1 MVKLTAAVDGFLW
14 DKQLTCSPTTVAK
27 YRSLLGRFVAYM
39 GDVDLAAVG
48 AADARRFL
56 VHIATTP
63 GARGRTLSRRTVHD
77 MWATLS
83 SLWTWAEREL
93 GTPHIIRGKIAA
105 PTYTDKTIDPLTAAQ
120 VRALLDATG
129 YQRAYRLPS
138 GKTARAKR
146 PSGLRDRAIV
156 LTLLDSGMRVSE
168 LCALTVG
175 DYDPARGRLRIRHGK
190 GDKERFTVVG
200 SRARRALWR
209 YLAERGQPPAGAP
222 LFAVRSGRAMN
233 RDNIRHML
241 NRLGEQAEVADV
253 HPHRFRHTFA
263 VTFLRNGGNP
273 LLLQEL
279 LGHERLAT
287 VQIYVRLAERDID
300 AATRYSPADVWG
312 VGA

>member
-1 MVKLTAAVDGFLW
+1 MRLLTALDGYWL
-14 DKQLTCSPTTVAK
+14 DKQLTFSPNTTAK
-27 YRSLLGRFVAYM
+27 YRYAFRRLTAFL
-39 GDVDLAAVG
+39 GDVELEAVTS
-48 AADARRFL
+48 ADIRRFL
-56 VHIATTP
+56 IHLATVP
-63 GARGRTLSRRTVHD
+63 GRNGRPLSRRSIHD
-77 MWATLS
+77 MWTCCS